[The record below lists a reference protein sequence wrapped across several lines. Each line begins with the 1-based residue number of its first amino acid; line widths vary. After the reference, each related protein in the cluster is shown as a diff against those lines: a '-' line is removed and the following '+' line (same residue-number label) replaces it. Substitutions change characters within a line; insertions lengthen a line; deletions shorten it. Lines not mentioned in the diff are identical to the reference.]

1 MTTVGIIGSGHI
13 GSNVARAAIAA
24 GHDVVISNS
33 RGPESLTEL
42 VAELGPNA
50 RAATV
55 ADAAASGELVLV
67 AIPLGKIG
75 GLSAKHFAD
84 KIVIDANN
92 YYPQR
97 DGHIAAL
104 DSNES
109 TVSELLQ
116 AQLPDARVVKGFN
129 NIRASDIPADG
140 MPTGSEN
147 RRALPIASNDADAMV
162 QVGMFFDSIGFD
174 AVPIGDLSQSWLVER
189 DTPAYVTH
197 TNVFELHD
205 LIAHTTR
212 VQQI

>member
-1 MTTVGIIGSGHI
+1 MTTIGIIGSGNI

-33 RGPESLTEL
+33 RGPESLADL
-42 VAELGPNA
+42 VAELGPMA
-50 RAATV
+50 RAGST
-55 ADAAASGELVLV
+55 ADAAASGDLVLV

-75 GLSAKHFAD
+75 GLDPAPFAD

-109 TVSELLQ
+109 TVTELLQ
-116 AQLPDARVVKGFN
+116 EQLPEARVVKGFN
-129 NIRASDIPADG
+129 NIGARDIPVDG
-140 MPTGSEN
+140 LPEGTEN
-147 RRALPIASNDADAMV
+147 RRALPIAGNDADAMV
-162 QVGMFFDSIGFD
+162 QVAQFLDSLGFD

-189 DTPAYVTH
+189 DTPAYVKRT
-197 TNVFELHD
+197 TVAELHE
-205 LIAHTTR
+205 LLARTSR
-212 VQQI
+212 VQQV